1 MTILTLFVDSTKP
14 IKYSH
19 RGRFEV
25 DGMMVEVVAS
35 VDVETRRLLDI
46 RWTTESV
53 TPEQKQTMDD
63 RLAGIIGEVVP
74 ESGELVA
81 VGGILVGW
89 EVFG

>member
-25 DGMMVEVVAS
+25 DGVMIEVVAS

-46 RWTTESV
+46 RWTAESV
-53 TPEQKQTMDD
+53 TPEQRQMIDD
-63 RLAGIIGEVVP
+63 RLSAVIGSVIP
-74 ESGELVA
+74 ESGD
-81 VGGILVGW
+81 VGGFGGLVGW
-89 EVFG
+89 EAF